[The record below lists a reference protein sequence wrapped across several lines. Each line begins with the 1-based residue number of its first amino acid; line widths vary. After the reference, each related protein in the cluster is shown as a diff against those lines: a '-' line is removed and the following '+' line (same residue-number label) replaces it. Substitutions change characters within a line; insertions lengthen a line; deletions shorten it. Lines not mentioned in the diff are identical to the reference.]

1 MQFRTVREKLIGLS
15 LESTRK
21 SYYPQLQAQMAE
33 LKEAEERY
41 RLLFEN
47 ASDAI
52 FIAQDERIKFPNP
65 RTLEILGLTARQLE
79 NRPFTDFIH
88 PDDRDKVLSIHKRR
102 LAGETN
108 LPTTYMFRIINSAG
122 REYTVQISTV
132 TITWEDRPATLNF
145 VRDVTEL
152 RKLEANL
159 RQAQKLEAVGTLAG
173 GIAHDFNNILMGI
186 QGRISI
192 MLADLDS
199 SHLHYGHL
207 KGIEAY
213 VRNATSLTGQLLG
226 FAKGGKYELK
236 ATDMNTLLLKSAEMF
251 ARTHK
256 EIRVITKL
264 EENLWPVEV
273 DRGQMNQ
280 VLLNL
285 YVNAWQAMPNGGD
298 LYLHTSN
305 VVMDE
310 NNALSKS
317 ITPGRCNKIS
327 ITDTGVGMDETI
339 KSRIFDPF
347 FTTKS
352 KGRGTGLG
360 LASAYGIIQNHAG
373 TISVYSEP
381 GQGTT
386 FTIYLPAT
394 DRQVEAD
401 SVPVE
406 DLSKGDELIL
416 LIDDE
421 PMVLEVGQQMLEKLG
436 YEVITADSGR
446 MALEILNTRHD
457 DIDLVI
463 LDMIMPEIS
472 GGETFNRIRQMAPK
486 LKVLLSSGYSINGQA
501 IEILRRGCDGFIQ
514 KPFGLNDLSKR
525 IRAVLGD
532 RGTAHKRLRQHQ

>member
-1 MQFRTVREKLIGLS
+1 MKFRTVREKLIGLS

-33 LKEAEERY
+33 LKKAEERY

-47 ASDAI
+47 ASEAI
-52 FIAQDERIKFPNP
+52 FIAQDESIKFPNP
-65 RTLEILGLTARQLE
+65 RTLEILGLKAQQLK
-79 NRPFTDFIH
+79 NRPFTEFIH
-88 PDDRDKVLSIHKRR
+88 PDDRDKVLAIHKRR

-236 ATDMNTLLLKSAEMF
+236 ATDMNTLLVKSAEMF

-298 LYLHTSN
+298 LYLQTSN

-310 NNALSKS
+310 NNVLSKS
-317 ITPGRCNKIS
+317 INPGRCNKIS
-327 ITDTGVGMDETI
+327 ITDTGVGMDEAI

-394 DRQVEAD
+394 DRKVEAD
-401 SVPVE
+401 SVPAE

-421 PMVLEVGQQMLEKLG
+421 AMVLEVGQQMLEKLG

-514 KPFGLNDLSKR
+514 KPFGLDDLSKK
-525 IRAVLGD
+525 IRAVLRD
-532 RGTAHKRLRQHQ
+532 RGTANK

>member
-1 MQFRTVREKLIGLS
+1 MQFRTAREKLIGLS

-33 LKEAEERY
+33 LKKAEERY

-52 FIAQDERIKFPNP
+52 FIAQDEKIKFPNP
-65 RTLEILGLTARQLE
+65 RMLEIIGLDARQLE
-79 NRPFTDFIH
+79 NRSFAEFIH
-88 PDDRDKVLSIHKRR
+88 PDDRDMVLTMHKRR
-102 LAGETN
+102 LSGETN
-108 LPTTYMFRIINSAG
+108 LPSTDTFRIINSAG
-122 REYTVQISTV
+122 REYTVQVSTV
-132 TITWEDRPATLNF
+132 TIPWEDRPATLGF

-152 RKLEANL
+152 RKLEVNL

-192 MLADLDS
+192 MLADLNS

-207 KGIEAY
+207 KGIEEY
-213 VRNATSLTGQLLG
+213 VRNATRLTGQLLG

-236 ATDMNTLLLKSAEMF
+236 ATDMNTLLEKSAEMF
-251 ARTHK
+251 AQTRK
-256 EIRVITKL
+256 EIRVITRL

-285 YVNAWQAMPNGGD
+285 YVNAWQAMPDGGD
-298 LYLHTSN
+298 LYLQTGN
-305 VVMDE
+305 VIIDE
-310 NNALSKS
+310 NNALSKN
-317 ITPGRCNKIS
+317 IHPGRCIKIS
-327 ITDTGVGMDETI
+327 ITDTGVGMDETT
-339 KSRIFDPF
+339 KLRIFDPF

-360 LASAYGIIQNHAG
+360 LASAYGIIRNHLG
-373 TISVYSEP
+373 TIGVYSEP

-394 DRQVEAD
+394 DRKVEAD
-401 SVPVE
+401 MVPSA

-421 PMVLEVGQQMLEKLG
+421 IMVLEVGRQMLEKLG
-436 YEVITADSGR
+436 YKVITANSGR
-446 MALEILNTRHD
+446 MALDILSTRHSD
-457 DIDLVI
+457 VGLVI

-472 GGETFNRIRQMAPK
+472 GGETFDRIRQMAPQ

-501 IEILRRGCDGFIQ
+501 IEILGRGCDGFIQ
-514 KPFGLNDLSKR
+514 KPFGLNDLSQK
-525 IRAVLGD
+525 IREVLINKE
-532 RGTAHKRLRQHQ
+532 TP